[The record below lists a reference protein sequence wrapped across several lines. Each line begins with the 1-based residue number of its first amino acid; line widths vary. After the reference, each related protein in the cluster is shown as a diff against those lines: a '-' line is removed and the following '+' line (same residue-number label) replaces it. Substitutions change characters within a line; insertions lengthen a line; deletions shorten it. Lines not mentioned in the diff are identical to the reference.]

1 MSVTDYTIKEILQK
15 ILIPIS
21 VGVVGFMFSD
31 LKSIDKRIT
40 VVETNIIKDYVNKND
55 YIRERKE
62 LMETLQRIDV
72 KIDKVLT
79 RDK

>member
-1 MSVTDYTIKEILQK
+1 
-15 ILIPIS
+15 
-21 VGVVGFMFSD
+21 MFSD

-62 LMETLQRIDV
+62 LIETLQRIDV